1 MDYFNMLFGASMF
14 LGAFYFLQPQKFKE
28 IGATISWY
36 GVSTYHRTRI
46 FLNDYVTPVEKLE
59 DIPEESESESDNELE
74 EKEDEPSYLELVG
87 LTIENEIK
95 SICYYPDDEI
105 NEDEWKVLF
114 LKFEKNEKAYFKRI
128 TNESYD
134 VLFDMEIN
142 ILPRQF
148 LQVEIDN
155 NEKMDIHEYIS
166 QYYVDGNVIFD
177 KEFMEYYM
185 KKWYNTDLEKSYKIN
200 IIDKNIT
207 LLNLN
212 EDNRGLQLTNGSYM
226 DLN

>member
-1 MDYFNMLFGASMF
+1 MLFGASMF

-46 FLNDYVTPVEKLE
+46 FLNDYTTPVEKIE
-59 DIPEESESESDNELE
+59 NVSEESGSENELE
-74 EKEDEPSYLELVG
+74 EKEDESSYLELVG
-87 LTIENEIK
+87 LTNEGEIK

-114 LKFEKNEKAYFKRI
+114 LKFEKNGKSYFKRI

-134 VLFDMEIN
+134 VLFDMEMN

-155 NEKMDIHEYIS
+155 NGKMDIHEYIS

-177 KEFMEYYM
+177 KEFMKYYVM
-185 KKWYNTDLEKSYKIN
+185 KWYNAELEEKYKIN

-212 EDNRGLQLTNGSYM
+212 EDNKGLHLTNGSYVT
-226 DLN
+226 LN